1 MAGKYHFY
9 CMGELGIIIRMSAE
23 ENCILSVENL
33 QVSFRTDEG
42 EVPVLRGLSYTLA
55 KGRILAVVGESGSG
69 KTVHALSLLR
79 LLPPVA
85 HISGG
90 KIVYGGK
97 DLTKLTEKELRKIR
111 GGKISMIFQDP
122 SASLNPVL
130 TIGEQLTETIL
141 AHRKTTKQ
149 AAQKQAA
156 SLLEKVGIREAEK
169 RLAEYPFQ
177 FSGGMCQR
185 VMIAMALALK
195 PDVLIADE
203 PTTALDVTIQA
214 QILRLMRDL
223 QKEIAMSAIFITHN
237 LAVVAGVA
245 DEVLVLYGGL
255 CMEQAEVNELFA
267 HPLHPYTQGLL
278 KSLVSVDEKKERL
291 PAIEGQPPIPAEI
304 GKGCP
309 FAPRCTQA
317 SSKCFEKCP
326 PLIEKGTHRVRCWLE
341 EGK

>member
-1 MAGKYHFY
+1 
-9 CMGELGIIIRMSAE
+9 MSTE
-23 ENCILSVENL
+23 ENCMLSVENL
-33 QVSFRTDEG
+33 KVSFHTDEG
-42 EVPVLRGLSYTLA
+42 DVPVLRGLSYALP

-79 LLPPVA
+79 LLPPAA
-85 HISGG
+85 HITGG
-90 KIVYGGK
+90 KVVYQGK
-97 DLTKLTEKELRKIR
+97 DITQLPEKELKHIR

-141 AHRKTTKQ
+141 AHKKITKQ
-149 AAQKQAA
+149 QARQEA
-156 SLLEKVGIREAEK
+156 VLLLQKVGIREAEK

-223 QKEIAMSAIFITHN
+223 QKESGMSAVFITHN

-255 CMEQAEVNELFA
+255 CMEQAEVNDLFNN
-267 HPLHPYTQGLL
+267 PLHPYTQGLL
-278 KSLVSVDEKKERL
+278 KSLVSVEEKKDTL
-291 PAIEGQPPIPAEI
+291 PAIEGQPPVPGEI

-317 SSKCFEKCP
+317 SEKCFEQCP
-326 PLIEKGTHRVRCWLE
+326 PLSEKANRRVRCWRVE
-341 EGK
+341 EK

>member
-1 MAGKYHFY
+1 
-9 CMGELGIIIRMSAE
+9 MSTE

-42 EVPVLRGLSYTLA
+42 EFPILRGLSYTLPT
-55 KGRILAVVGESGSG
+55 GRILAVVGESGSG
-69 KTVHALSLLR
+69 KTVHALALLR
-79 LLPPVA
+79 LLPPAA
-85 HISGG
+85 HITGG
-90 KIVYGGK
+90 KVIYQGK
-97 DLTKLTEKELRKIR
+97 DIVHLTKKELRNIR

-141 AHRKTTKQ
+141 AHKKITKQ
-149 AAQKQAA
+149 VAQKQAA
-156 SLLEKVGIREAEK
+156 ALLEKVGIRESEK
-169 RLAEYPFQ
+169 RLQEYPFQ

-223 QKEIAMSAIFITHN
+223 QKESGMSAIFITHN

-267 HPLHPYTQGLL
+267 SPLHPYTQGLL
-278 KSLVSVDEKKERL
+278 KSLVSVDKKKDRL
-291 PAIEGQPPIPAEI
+291 PAIEGQPPIPSEI

-317 SSKCFEKCP
+317 LPICFEQCP
-326 PLIEKGTHRVRCWLE
+326 PLTVKGTHRVRCWLQ